1 MERILGIDTGTNS
14 LGWAIVDNEDGVK
27 KLITKGSNIFSE
39 GVKIEKG
46 IESSKAAE
54 RTEHRSVRKHYWRR
68 KIRKIRLL
76 TILSAN
82 HLCPPLEQYS
92 LRQWRLKKVYPDNEL
107 FMEWQRTEDKANV
120 NPYKFRY
127 ICLNQKLDLTD
138 ITQRHIL
145 GRALYH
151 LNQRRGFLSNRKET
165 TKESEGAV
173 KDGINTLTKQIEDA
187 GCKYLGEYFYL
198 LYQKGEKI
206 RNHYTARKDHY
217 LKEFHAIC
225 AKQELD
231 ASLIEKLEKAIFDQ
245 RPLKSQKGL
254 VGTCTFEKGK
264 SRCPSSHPLYEDFR
278 MYAFINN
285 IKVQVHTLYEHS
297 DRALT
302 KEEKDQIIP
311 LFKRKSKRTFPFE
324 DIAKKLAGKN
334 NYCYYKSNEEKPYR
348 FNYQMDTSVSGSVV
362 NAQLEDIFGENWLD
376 SVCEVYTLANEK
388 TRFQI
393 MNDIWHALFFYNDE
407 EKLKEFAVNRLQLD
421 NEQAEKFSKISLP
434 NDYAALSLKAIRK
447 ILPYMRDYG
456 LIYSEATFLAN
467 LVEVLPHHIW
477 GIKETR
483 EAAIESVIEVMHS
496 YDKKNIDGITLE
508 TCVKEFLKERYN
520 VTDEDL
526 NKLYHPSMMEQYP
539 RQRPNEEGIYQL
551 GSPRISSV
559 KNPMAM
565 HSLFRLRKVV
575 NLLLKEGHIT
585 PETKIH
591 IEFSRDLNDANK
603 RKALQVLQ
611 RQNERDREECRKK
624 ISEHIANPTDDDI
637 LKYQLWEEQNHKCIY
652 TGEEIRITD
661 FLGDNP
667 KYDIEHTIPRS
678 AGGDS
683 TKMNL
688 TLCSSRFNRDVKKT
702 KLPSQLPNHEEILD
716 RIAEWKEKYE
726 EKDRLIRKNK
736 GRSKTASSKEEKDRL
751 IQDRHQLEEERNY
764 WRGKYERFTM
774 TEVPEGFSRRQG
786 TDISV
791 ISRYARLYLK
801 SVFKNVYIVKGL
813 ATSKFREM
821 WGLQEEYT
829 KKVRVNHVHHCI
841 DAITIACIDKAAYD
855 KLAEYYHQFDEYRY
869 YKGERPGFELPWP
882 SFVSDVK
889 SIQDELLIAHYS
901 KDIVGKDT
909 KKNIRGND
917 GRILRDSNGRKM
929 KMKGDTAR
937 ASLHND
943 TYYGAIEVDGEVKY
957 VVRKSLESLDEKDVK
972 NIVDSEVRSKVEHAI
987 LLYGS
992 LKKALEETIW
1002 MNEEKQIPIKKVR
1015 IFTGS
1020 VTRPINIR
1028 QQRDQSKHEYKRQY
1042 HVQNDRNYMMAIYI
1056 GQDKKGKEKRE
1067 FELVNNITAANFYR
1081 RSNDKVPTDNQL
1093 VPIYSKSGYALRY
1106 KLKIGTMVLLYE
1118 NGPEEVWELDKKNLQ
1133 KRLYKVTGMSS
1144 MVLQGKYD
1152 YGTIELVHHQDARP
1166 STEIKKKNGEF
1177 VSNEVFR
1184 PGVKLLH
1191 TQFKALV
1198 QGVDFE
1204 INDLG
1209 EIRRLI

>member
-127 ICLNQKLDLTD
+127 ICMNQKLDLTD
-138 ITQRHIL
+138 ITQRYIL

-311 LFKRKSKRTFPFE
+311 LFKRKSKRIFPFE

-362 NAQLEDIFGENWLD
+362 NAQLEDVFGENWLD

-393 MNDIWHALFFYNDE
+393 MNDIWHALFFYDDE
-407 EKLKEFAVNRLQLD
+407 EKLKEFAINRLQLD

-477 GIKETR
+477 GVKETR

-520 VTDEDL
+520 VTDENL

-603 RKALQVLQ
+603 RKALQALQ

-901 KDIVGKDT
+901 KDT
-909 KKNIRGND
+909 
-917 GRILRDSNGRKM
+917 
-929 KMKGDTAR
+929 
-937 ASLHND
+937 
-943 TYYGAIEVDGEVKY
+943 
-957 VVRKSLESLDEKDVK
+957 
-972 NIVDSEVRSKVEHAI
+972 
-987 LLYGS
+987 
-992 LKKALEETIW
+992 
-1002 MNEEKQIPIKKVR
+1002 
-1015 IFTGS
+1015 S
-1020 VTRPINIR
+1020 V
-1028 QQRDQSKHEYKRQY
+1028 H
-1042 HVQNDRNYMMAIYI
+1042 
-1056 GQDKKGKEKRE
+1056 
-1067 FELVNNITAANFYR
+1067 
-1081 RSNDKVPTDNQL
+1081 
-1093 VPIYSKSGYALRY
+1093 
-1106 KLKIGTMVLLYE
+1106 
-1118 NGPEEVWELDKKNLQ
+1118 
-1133 KRLYKVTGMSS
+1133 
-1144 MVLQGKYD
+1144 
-1152 YGTIELVHHQDARP
+1152 
-1166 STEIKKKNGEF
+1166 
-1177 VSNEVFR
+1177 
-1184 PGVKLLH
+1184 
-1191 TQFKALV
+1191 
-1198 QGVDFE
+1198 
-1204 INDLG
+1204 
-1209 EIRRLI
+1209 

>member
-14 LGWAIVDNEDGVK
+14 LGWAIVDKVDSAYQLVA
-27 KLITKGSNIFSE
+27 KGTNIFSE

-54 RTEHRSVRKHYWRR
+54 RTEHRSIRKHYWRR

-76 TILSAN
+76 TILSEN
-82 HLCPPLEQYS
+82 KLCPPLKAED
-92 LRQWRLKKVYPDNEL
+92 LRQWRLKKVYPQDEY

-127 ICLNQKLDLTD
+127 ICLTQKLDLTD
-138 ITQRHIL
+138 ITQRFIL

-151 LNQRRGFLSNRKET
+151 INQRRGFLSNRKES

-173 KDGINTLTKQIEDA
+173 KEGISSLSENMKAA
-187 GCKYLGEYFYL
+187 GCEYLGEYFYQ
-198 LYQKGEKI
+198 LYQKGERI

-217 LKEFHAIC
+217 LKEFKAIC

-231 ASLIEKLEKAIFDQ
+231 ADLVSKLEHAIFDQ
-245 RPLKSQKGL
+245 RPLKSQKGQ
-254 VGTCTFEKGK
+254 VGSCTFEKGK

-278 MYAFINN
+278 MYSFVNN
-285 IKVQVHTLYEHS
+285 IKVQVNTIFEKGERYLS
-297 DRALT
+297 D
-302 KEEKDQIIP
+302 EEKQKIIP

-334 NYCYYKSNEEKPYR
+334 NYCYYKTGEEKPYL
-348 FNYQMDTSVSGSVV
+348 FNYQMDTLVSGSPV
-362 NAQLEDIFGENWLD
+362 NAQLEEIFGDDWLT
-376 SVCEVYTLANEK
+376 SVCEVYTLAKDK

-393 MNDIWHALFFYNDE
+393 MNDVWHALFYFDDE
-407 EKLKEFAVNRLQLD
+407 DKLKEFAKNRLQLSD
-421 NEQAEKFSKISLP
+421 EDAEKFSKISIP

-447 ILPYMRDYG
+447 VIPYLRNYG
-456 LIYSEATFLAN
+456 LIYSEAVFLAN
-467 LVEVLPHHIW
+467 LVEVLPQHVW
-477 GIKETR
+477 GIKEMR
-483 EAAIESVIEVMHS
+483 EAAIENVIDVMHS
-496 YDKKNIDGITLE
+496 YDKNNVDGITLE
-508 TCVKEFLKERYN
+508 SCVKAFLKDRYQ
-520 VTDEDL
+520 VSDEML
-526 NKLYHPSMMEQYP
+526 KKLYHPSMIELYP
-539 RQRPNEEGIYQL
+539 RQRPNEDGVFQL

-575 NLLLKEGHIT
+575 NLMLKKGYIN
-585 PETKIH
+585 PDTKIH
-591 IEFSRDLNDANK
+591 IEFSRDLNDAN
-603 RKALQVLQ
+603 RRWAIQTWQ
-611 RQNERDREECRKK
+611 RENEKDRERCRKEIEK
-624 ISEHIANPTDDDI
+624 YISTPSDTDI
-637 LKYQLWEEQNHKCIY
+637 LKYQLWEEQNHKCLY

-688 TLCSSRFNRDVKKT
+688 TLCSSRYNRDEKKT
-702 KLPSQLPNHEEILD
+702 KLPTQLVVHDDILE
-716 RIAEWKEKYE
+716 RIQDWKERYE
-726 EKDRLIRKNK
+726 ELEKQIRKISTK
-736 GRSKTASSKEEKDRL
+736 GAASKEEKDAKIRR
-751 IQDRHQLEEERNY
+751 RHLLSLRRDY
-764 WRGKYERFTM
+764 WRGKYQRFTM

-791 ISRYARLYLK
+791 ISRYARMYLR
-801 SVFKNVYIVKGL
+801 SVFKQVYIVKGI
-813 ATSKFREM
+813 ATSDFRKM
-821 WGLQEEYT
+821 WGIQEEYT
-829 KKVRVNHVHHCI
+829 KKERVNHVHHCI
-841 DAITIACIDKAAYD
+841 DAITIACIGKAEYD
-855 KLAEYYHQFDEYRY
+855 KLAQFYHESDEYKQGR
-869 YKGERPGFELPWP
+869 GEKPQFEKPWP
-882 SFVSDVK
+882 SFVSDIK
-889 SIQDELLIAHYS
+889 QIQDELLIAHYS
-901 KDIVGKDT
+901 KDIVPKQA
-909 KKNIRGND
+909 KRYV
-917 GRILRDSNGRKM
+917 RDSKGRKVLTQ
-929 KMKGDTAR
+929 GDTAR

-957 VVRKSLESLDEKDVK
+957 VVRKSLDGLEEKDVK
-972 NIVDSEVRSKVEHAI
+972 NIVDGEVRSKVENAI
-987 LLYGS
+987 LLHGS

-1002 MNEEKQIPIKKVR
+1002 MNEDKQIPIKKVR
-1015 IFTGS
+1015 VFTGS

-1042 HVQNDRNYMMAIYI
+1042 HVQNDRNYMMAIYV

-1081 RSNDKVPTDNQL
+1081 RSNDRVPTDNQL
-1093 VPIYSKSGYALRY
+1093 VPIFSKSGYELRY

-1118 NGPEEVWELDKKNLQ
+1118 STPEEVWELDRKNLQ
-1133 KRLYKVTGMSS
+1133 KRLYKVTGLSS
-1144 MVLQGKYD
+1144 MVLRGKD
-1152 YGTIELVHHQDARP
+1152 FYGTIEIVHHQNARP
-1166 STEIKKKNGEF
+1166 SSEIKKVNGKYL
-1177 VSNEVFR
+1177 SNEDFR
-1184 PGVKLLH
+1184 SGIKMLH
-1191 TQFKALV
+1191 TQFSALV

>member
-138 ITQRHIL
+138 ITQRYIL

-393 MNDIWHALFFYNDE
+393 MNDIWHALFFYDDE

-434 NDYAALSLKAIRK
+434 NPS
-447 ILPYMRDYG
+447 
-456 LIYSEATFLAN
+456 
-467 LVEVLPHHIW
+467 
-477 GIKETR
+477 
-483 EAAIESVIEVMHS
+483 S
-496 YDKKNIDGITLE
+496 YLG
-508 TCVKEFLKERYN
+508 
-520 VTDEDL
+520 
-526 NKLYHPSMMEQYP
+526 
-539 RQRPNEEGIYQL
+539 YQGNS
-551 GSPRISSV
+551 GSS
-559 KNPMAM
+559 
-565 HSLFRLRKVV
+565 H
-575 NLLLKEGHIT
+575 
-585 PETKIH
+585 
-591 IEFSRDLNDANK
+591 
-603 RKALQVLQ
+603 
-611 RQNERDREECRKK
+611 
-624 ISEHIANPTDDDI
+624 
-637 LKYQLWEEQNHKCIY
+637 
-652 TGEEIRITD
+652 
-661 FLGDNP
+661 
-667 KYDIEHTIPRS
+667 
-678 AGGDS
+678 
-683 TKMNL
+683 
-688 TLCSSRFNRDVKKT
+688 
-702 KLPSQLPNHEEILD
+702 
-716 RIAEWKEKYE
+716 
-726 EKDRLIRKNK
+726 
-736 GRSKTASSKEEKDRL
+736 
-751 IQDRHQLEEERNY
+751 
-764 WRGKYERFTM
+764 
-774 TEVPEGFSRRQG
+774 
-786 TDISV
+786 
-791 ISRYARLYLK
+791 
-801 SVFKNVYIVKGL
+801 
-813 ATSKFREM
+813 
-821 WGLQEEYT
+821 
-829 KKVRVNHVHHCI
+829 
-841 DAITIACIDKAAYD
+841 
-855 KLAEYYHQFDEYRY
+855 
-869 YKGERPGFELPWP
+869 
-882 SFVSDVK
+882 
-889 SIQDELLIAHYS
+889 
-901 KDIVGKDT
+901 
-909 KKNIRGND
+909 
-917 GRILRDSNGRKM
+917 
-929 KMKGDTAR
+929 
-937 ASLHND
+937 
-943 TYYGAIEVDGEVKY
+943 
-957 VVRKSLESLDEKDVK
+957 
-972 NIVDSEVRSKVEHAI
+972 
-987 LLYGS
+987 
-992 LKKALEETIW
+992 
-1002 MNEEKQIPIKKVR
+1002 
-1015 IFTGS
+1015 
-1020 VTRPINIR
+1020 
-1028 QQRDQSKHEYKRQY
+1028 
-1042 HVQNDRNYMMAIYI
+1042 
-1056 GQDKKGKEKRE
+1056 
-1067 FELVNNITAANFYR
+1067 
-1081 RSNDKVPTDNQL
+1081 
-1093 VPIYSKSGYALRY
+1093 
-1106 KLKIGTMVLLYE
+1106 
-1118 NGPEEVWELDKKNLQ
+1118 
-1133 KRLYKVTGMSS
+1133 
-1144 MVLQGKYD
+1144 
-1152 YGTIELVHHQDARP
+1152 
-1166 STEIKKKNGEF
+1166 
-1177 VSNEVFR
+1177 
-1184 PGVKLLH
+1184 
-1191 TQFKALV
+1191 
-1198 QGVDFE
+1198 
-1204 INDLG
+1204 
-1209 EIRRLI
+1209 

>member
-27 KLITKGSNIFSE
+27 KLIAQGSNIFSE

-54 RTEHRSVRKHYWRR
+54 RTDHRSVRKHYWRR

-76 TILSAN
+76 TILSEN
-82 HLCPPLEQYS
+82 HLCPPLEQFS

-107 FMEWQRTEDKANV
+107 FMEWQKTEDKANI
-120 NPYKFRY
+120 NPYKFRN
-127 ICLNQKLDLTD
+127 ICLTQKLDLTD
-138 ITQRHIL
+138 ITQRYIL

-165 TKESEGAV
+165 TKESEGSV
-173 KDGINTLTKQIEDA
+173 KDGINALTKQIEDA
-187 GCKYLGEYFYL
+187 GCKYLGEYFYQ
-198 LYQKGEKI
+198 LYQRGEKI

-225 AKQELD
+225 ATQELD
-231 ASLIEKLEKAIFDQ
+231 ASLVEKLEKAIFDQ
-245 RPLKSQKGL
+245 RPLKSQKGQ

-264 SRCPSSHPLYEDFR
+264 TRCPLSHPLYEDFR

-285 IKVQVHTLYEHS
+285 IKVQVNTLYEHS

-302 KEEKDQIIP
+302 KEEKEQIIP
-311 LFKRKSKRTFPFE
+311 LFKRKSKRTFLFE

-362 NAQLEDIFGENWLD
+362 NAQLEDVFGDNWLD
-376 SVCEVYTLANEK
+376 AACEVYTLAKDK

-393 MNDIWHALFFYNDE
+393 MNDIWHALFFFDDD
-407 EKLKEFAVNRLQLD
+407 EKLKEFGINRLQLND
-421 NEQAEKFSKISLP
+421 EQAEKFSKISLP

-496 YDKKNIDGITLE
+496 YEKKNIDGITLE

-520 VTDEDL
+520 VSDDDL
-526 NKLYHPSMMEQYP
+526 KKLYHPSMMEEYP
-539 RQRPNEEGIYQL
+539 RQRPNNDGIYQL

-603 RKALQVLQ
+603 RKALQALQ

-624 ISEHIANPTDDDI
+624 IAEHIANPTDDDI

-688 TLCSSRFNRDVKKT
+688 TLCSSRFNRDVKKA
-702 KLPSQLPNHEEILD
+702 KLPSQLPNHEEILN
-716 RIAEWKEKYE
+716 RIVDWKEKYE
-726 EKDRLIRKNK
+726 EKERLIRKNK
-736 GRSKTASSKEEKDRL
+736 GRSKSASSKEEKDRL

-764 WRGKYERFTM
+764 WRGKYDRFIM
-774 TEVPEGFSRRQG
+774 KEVPEGFSRRQG

-801 SVFKNVYIVKGL
+801 SVFKHVYIVKGL

-829 KKVRVNHVHHCI
+829 KKARVNHVHHCI

-855 KLAEYYHQFDEYRY
+855 KLAEYYHQYDEYRY

-889 SIQDELLIAHYS
+889 SIQDELLVAHYS
-901 KDIVGKDT
+901 KDNMPKQAKRYV
-909 KKNIRGND
+909 
-917 GRILRDSNGRKM
+917 RDSKGGKVLTQ
-929 KMKGDTAR
+929 GDTAR

-957 VVRKSLESLDEKDVK
+957 VVRKSLDVLDEKDVK
-972 NIVDSEVRSKVEHAI
+972 NIVDAEVRAKVEHAI
-987 LLYGS
+987 LLHGS

-1042 HVQNDRNYMMAIYI
+1042 HVQNDRNYMMAIYV

-1093 VPIYSKSGYALRY
+1093 VPLFSKSGYELRY

-1118 NGPEEVWELDKKNLQ
+1118 NSPEEVWELDKKNLQ

-1144 MVLQGKYD
+1144 MVLQGKY
-1152 YGTIELVHHQDARP
+1152 YFGTIELVHHQDARP

-1177 VSNEVFR
+1177 VSNEEFR
-1184 PGVKLLH
+1184 PGIKLLH
-1191 TQFKALV
+1191 TQFRALV

>member
-27 KLITKGSNIFSE
+27 KLIAKGSNIFSE

-82 HLCPPLEQYS
+82 HLCPPLEQSS

-138 ITQRHIL
+138 ITQRYIL

-151 LNQRRGFLSNRKET
+151 LNQRRGFLSNRKEA

-187 GCKYLGEYFYL
+187 GCEYLGEYFYQ
-198 LYQKGEKI
+198 LYQRGEKI
-206 RNHYTARKDHY
+206 RNHYTARKEHY

-225 AKQELD
+225 TKQELD
-231 ASLIEKLEKAIFDQ
+231 PSLIEKLEKAIFDQ
-245 RPLKSQKGL
+245 RPLKSQKGQ

-264 SRCPSSHPLYEDFR
+264 TRCPSSHPLYEDFR

-302 KEEKDQIIP
+302 KEEKEQIIP

-362 NAQLEDIFGENWLD
+362 NAQLEDVFGENWLD
-376 SVCEVYTLANEK
+376 AAREVYTLAKDK

-393 MNDIWHALFFYNDE
+393 MNDIWHVLFFYDDD
-407 EKLKEFAVNRLQLD
+407 EKLKEFAINRLQMD

-467 LVEVLPHHIW
+467 LVEVLPQHIW

-496 YDKKNIDGITLE
+496 YDKNNIDGITLE

-520 VTDEDL
+520 VNDDDL
-526 NKLYHPSMMEQYP
+526 KKLYHPSMMEEYP
-539 RQRPNEEGIYQL
+539 RQRPNDDGIYQL

-575 NLLLKEGHIT
+575 NLLLKEGQIT

-603 RKALQVLQ
+603 RKALQALQ

-624 ISEHIANPTDDDI
+624 IAEHITNPTDDDI

-688 TLCSSRFNRDVKKT
+688 TLCSNRFNRDVKKT
-702 KLPSQLPNHEEILD
+702 KLPSQLANHEEILD
-716 RIAEWKEKYE
+716 RIADWKEKYE

-736 GRSKTASSKEEKDRL
+736 GRSKSASSKEEKDRL

-764 WRGKYERFTM
+764 WKGKYERFTM
-774 TEVPEGFSRRQG
+774 KEVPEGFSRRQG

-801 SVFKNVYIVKGL
+801 SVFKHVYIVKGL

-829 KKVRVNHVHHCI
+829 KKARVNHVHHCI

-855 KLAEYYHQFDEYRY
+855 KLAEYYHQFDVYRY

-889 SIQDELLIAHYS
+889 SIQDELLVAHYS
-901 KDIVGKDT
+901 KDNMPKQAKRYV
-909 KKNIRGND
+909 
-917 GRILRDSNGRKM
+917 RDSKGGKVLTQ
-929 KMKGDTAR
+929 GDTAR

-957 VVRKSLESLDEKDVK
+957 VVRKSLDALDEKDVK
-972 NIVDSEVRSKVEHAI
+972 NIVDAEVRAKVEHAI

-1042 HVQNDRNYMMAIYI
+1042 HVQNERNYMMAIYV

-1093 VPIYSKSGYALRY
+1093 VPLFSKSGYELRY

-1133 KRLYKVTGMSS
+1133 KRLYKVTGMSILVVS
-1144 MVLQGKYD
+1144 SHT
-1152 YGTIELVHHQDARP
+1152 YGRINLIHHQDARP
-1166 STEIKKKNGEF
+1166 SSDVKITNGAF
-1177 VSNEVFR
+1177 KVDADFR
-1184 PGVKLLH
+1184 PGAMLLH

-1204 INDLG
+1204 LNDLG